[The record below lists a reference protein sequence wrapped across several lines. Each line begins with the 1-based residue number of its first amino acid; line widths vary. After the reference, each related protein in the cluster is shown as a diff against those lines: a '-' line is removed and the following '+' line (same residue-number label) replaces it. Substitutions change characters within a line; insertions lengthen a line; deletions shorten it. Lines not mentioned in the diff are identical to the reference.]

1 MRQLKCLD
9 RWIRGRLYNYFFTK
23 YKVRLPKKYFRMQI
37 NCKHSQ
43 FLNNN
48 IVSLF
53 KEACYIKKYYAKNPN
68 LTYCNCDIYNP
79 IEFGYV

>member
-1 MRQLKCLD
+1 
-9 RWIRGRLYNYFFTK
+9 
-23 YKVRLPKKYFRMQI
+23 MQI